1 MKCPLKAQ
9 GLERGACLTRTSNG
23 QSLPACQVTLRKNE
37 NNVFERL
44 IRSMHLS
51 RPEDYFSVY
60 QSGCNHTC
68 LKCHSAEFSKTTNG
82 DWISTAELALIAKDY
97 RQEVTVWEPR
107 ERATMWHAGT
117 LCKHCGSCR
126 LSGLQSFHCP
136 RAIEPTQVTLS
147 VQGYGPARN
156 IVAFTGGDLGCRPEY
171 YAEAA
176 HAIKEAAGHNMW
188 VLFET
193 NGYALTEH
201 NLAILKEGGVDAFWL
216 DIKAF
221 DSKTYKKLCGTSNQT
236 VLDSISLSYD
246 AGFILEIL
254 TLYIP
259 GWVET
264 DQYTAIAQLI
274 AETDPTIPTTL
285 LAFFPS
291 YQLSHVRPPSVQ
303 QMVLSAQAMQQ
314 QGLTNLRLGNL
325 GVFLNAQ
332 KDYEYLASHLSDVFL
347 G

>member
-1 MKCPLKAQ
+1 
-9 GLERGACLTRTSNG
+9 
-23 QSLPACQVTLRKNE
+23 
-37 NNVFERL
+37 
-44 IRSMHLS
+44 
-51 RPEDYFSVY
+51 
-60 QSGCNHTC
+60 
-68 LKCHSAEFSKTTNG
+68 
-82 DWISTAELALIAKDY
+82 
-97 RQEVTVWEPR
+97 
-107 ERATMWHAGT
+107 
-117 LCKHCGSCR
+117 
-126 LSGLQSFHCP
+126 
-136 RAIEPTQVTLS
+136 
-147 VQGYGPARN
+147 
-156 IVAFTGGDLGCRPEY
+156 
-171 YAEAA
+171 
-176 HAIKEAAGHNMW
+176 MW

-221 DSKTYKKLCGTSNQT
+221 DPKTYKKLCGTSNQT
-236 VLDSISLSYD
+236 VLDAIALSYD

-264 DQYTAIAQLI
+264 DQHTAIAQLI

-291 YQLSHVRPPSVQ
+291 YQFSLVRPPSVQ

-314 QGLTNLRLGNL
+314 QGLSNLRLGNL
-325 GVFLNAQ
+325 GVFLNTQ
-332 KDYEYLASHLSDVFL
+332 EDYEYLTSRLSNVFL